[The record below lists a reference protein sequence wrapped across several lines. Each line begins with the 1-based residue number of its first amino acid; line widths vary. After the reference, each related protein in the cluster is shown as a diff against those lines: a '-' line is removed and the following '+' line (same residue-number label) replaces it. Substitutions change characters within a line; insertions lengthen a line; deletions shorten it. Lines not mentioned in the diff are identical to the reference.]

1 MALLLESPPMARQ
14 PKDPGEVVRFPA
26 AITVGDRARLRIVAA
41 HLGRPMEDLAGEWI
55 IEKLAAEESRLGIG
69 QPKRKK

>member
-1 MALLLESPPMARQ
+1 MAKQQQ

-26 AITVGDRARLRIVAA
+26 VMTVGDRARLRIVAA

-55 IEKLAAEESRLGIG
+55 TEKLAAEESRLGIR
-69 QPKRKK
+69 PPSKKRA